1 MSQENRTNRR
11 TYIKYTGAAAIATLA
26 GCSGGGNGDTGEAE
40 PNHEVPHPDDG
51 TVPDVEA
58 TAVAFEGEERDPD
71 LVQQKDA
78 DAVNYQHTPESDQ
91 YCGNCEEYVPD
102 EDGDGYG
109 ACLKVAGKIH
119 PCDWCALY
127 VGPYEG
133 DDVASCS
140 M

>member
-1 MSQENRTNRR
+1 MSPDTRTFRR
-11 TYIKYTGAAAIATLA
+11 TYLKYTGAAAIATLA
-26 GCSGGGNGDTGEAE
+26 GCSGGNGDGGEPE
-40 PNHEVPHPDDG
+40 PNHEVEHPNDDV
-51 TVPDVEA
+51 VPDAEA
-58 TAVAFEGEERDPD
+58 TGVAFEGEERNPD

-78 DAVNYQHTPESDQ
+78 DAVNFQHVPDGDQ

-102 EDGDGYG
+102 EDGDGFG

-133 DDVASCS
+133 DDVATCS